1 MKRVL
6 IITYYWPPG
15 GGSGVQRWLKFVK
28 YLPQTGWQPI
38 VYTPENGEMPVND
51 ASLTDDIPADT
62 EVLKTK
68 IWEPYNLY
76 KTFIG
81 ADKNVK
87 VSTGFLTEEKK
98 PGMAE
103 KLSVWLRGNIFIPDA
118 RRFWIGP
125 SIKYLSSYLEKS
137 QVDAIVSTGPP
148 HSMHL
153 IAMKLSEKFNIPWVA
168 DFRDPWTKIDYFGEL
183 MLTQLAEKK
192 HYQLEREVIT
202 RATRVVVV
210 GNTMKKEFEQEY
222 KRHVDVITNGYDS
235 DDVKAHTIPSTG
247 KFSIAHVGTL
257 VRSQNPVVLWNTLS
271 EMARKD
277 AAFKNDLEIRLTG
290 KVDLEIRNS
299 LKEAGLISNVTFIDY
314 MPHNQVISEQQRA
327 MLLLLVLKNS
337 PQSMGILTGKLF
349 EYLAAKRPILCVGPV
364 EGDAAVVINETKS
377 GTTVD
382 FDNQKAMNQVMA
394 DFYSKFK
401 TGNLTVNVGDVQKYS
416 RKALTVTLANLLN
429 EISH

>member
-1 MKRVL
+1 MQNVSLPGLSAMQRCIGFQVMRLKKLSNLLVVRPLQVVRRLLKTMSKKVL

-28 YLPQTGWQPI
+28 YLPQTGWQPV

-51 ASLTDDIPADT
+51 SSLTDDIPTGT

-103 KLSVWLRGNIFIPDA
+103 RLSVWLRGNMFIPDA

-137 QVDAIVSTGPP
+137 HVDVIVSTGPP

-168 DFRDPWTKIDYFGEL
+168 DF
-183 MLTQLAEKK
+183 
-192 HYQLEREVIT
+192 
-202 RATRVVVV
+202 
-210 GNTMKKEFEQEY
+210 
-222 KRHVDVITNGYDS
+222 
-235 DDVKAHTIPSTG
+235 
-247 KFSIAHVGTL
+247 
-257 VRSQNPVVLWNTLS
+257 
-271 EMARKD
+271 
-277 AAFKNDLEIRLTG
+277 
-290 KVDLEIRNS
+290 
-299 LKEAGLISNVTFIDY
+299 
-314 MPHNQVISEQQRA
+314 
-327 MLLLLVLKNS
+327 
-337 PQSMGILTGKLF
+337 
-349 EYLAAKRPILCVGPV
+349 
-364 EGDAAVVINETKS
+364 
-377 GTTVD
+377 
-382 FDNQKAMNQVMA
+382 
-394 DFYSKFK
+394 
-401 TGNLTVNVGDVQKYS
+401 
-416 RKALTVTLANLLN
+416 
-429 EISH
+429 